1 MWSGTGAVG
10 CSAAASV
17 ARPNASYTRF
27 DLGAVARY
35 TVAFAGL
42 VVFGERLFEHRYHD
56 FARCGMRD
64 AGCVDVLEHRFQGV
78 KCTSGVTLSVR
89 HQSLH
94 ALRTHASRIPHLAS
108 RLLEGS
114 PQDRPDV
121 VVLQGLQDEYAT
133 PRQQRAPELEARVLG
148 RSADQGDR
156 AVLDPREEGVL
167 LRLVE
172 VVDLVAEQ
180 DRAPPLVLEPLRRLL
195 DDLPHPSH
203 AFRDCRERLQVAI
216 GVIGDDSGERRLS
229 RARRPPEDAGS
240 DLAPAD
246 QLAQ

>member
-1 MWSGTGAVG
+1 MYFAV
-10 CSAAASV
+10 
-17 ARPNASYTRF
+17 
-27 DLGAVARY
+27 
-35 TVAFAGL
+35 L
-42 VVFGERLFEHRYHD
+42 VEYVDRSFEPRLYD

-148 RSADQGDR
+148 RRADQGDR

-172 VVDLVAEQ
+172 VVDLIAEQ
-180 DRAPPLVLEPLRRLL
+180 DRAPPLVLEPLARLL

-203 AFRDCRERLQVAI
+203 AFGDGRERLEVAI
-216 GVIGDDSGERRLS
+216 RVAGGDAGERRLPRS
-229 RARRPPEDAGS
+229 PRSPENPRAGLP
-240 DLAPAD
+240 
-246 QLAQ
+246 